1 MGFRALIGFRALGF
15 RGLGFRG
22 LGLWGL
28 RALGFRGLG
37 FRGLRMAFPARCG
50 VYVVSVLRSGSRLA
64 LQGSLWFS

>member
-1 MGFRALIGFRALGF
+1 MVYFRAFVGFRALGF

-28 RALGFRGLG
+28 RALG

-64 LQGSLWFS
+64 LQGSIWFS